1 MTTPKTTQATMQEWG
16 KSALHDLLKLA
27 RTQMFGHLQGVEW
40 TFNSTFSM
48 LRRRWLVLASCLGG
62 ALALCVL
69 LLIITPRQY
78 TAETM
83 LQINTRTEQVT
94 NMEEVV
100 SGLSSSDSAIRTEL
114 DVLTSRKVALRVIRN
129 EKLLQNPDFGGSFGV
144 VSLLKNLIAA
154 ALLPMQR
161 EEAAATT
168 TDPKYLVEAPEETR
182 AINGLLSNLNVSM
195 KPRSFSILVR
205 YTAGT
210 PELAQSVVNAVA
222 QEYLNNQLEERFDAT
237 KRANDWINAR
247 LKQLQGNVQR
257 SELAVRKFREANGL
271 TETRGVT
278 LNDQQLSELN
288 SQLILARTQLA
299 EAEAKVVSTRRGVG
313 TTSEVINN
321 PLIQSLR
328 IQETEVRRKMSDL
341 ASRYG
346 PMHPRMQTVRNEL
359 ANVQSKIGEE
369 MGKIRGSLDNDIDM
383 SRARVKTLEDQLQQ
397 LQERGQMASGPAVQ
411 LAELE
416 RQATAERSLYESFLE
431 RSRQIAQM
439 DFVQADA
446 RVISAAE
453 LPSGP
458 SSPKPVLWLLVALLL
473 GGGLGVAL
481 MLLLELL
488 DSGFRTTTQIESHL
502 GAAPLGLLGELPH
515 NEDVAHFV
523 VKKPTS
529 AFSEGVRAVRTALQ
543 FANPDK
549 PVQVVMITS
558 SVPQEGKSI
567 FAASLAQL
575 TAHGGSRVLLIDADM
590 RRPSMGKKLG
600 LEPKQGLAEVLIGK
614 AKLKEV
620 VLTEKAS
627 GLHVV
632 PALANTQF
640 AQELLG
646 SEKMSKLLADARKD
660 YDLIVLD
667 CPPVMA
673 VADAVTLSKL
683 CDAVVFVARWGTTPR
698 VLAAHAMK
706 QLRNAHANVAGVVLT
721 RVDLEKQQAY
731 GYGDYG
737 YYYGKYKEYYTE

>member
-1 MTTPKTTQATMQEWG
+1 MQEWG

-100 SGLSSSDSAIRTEL
+100 SGLSGTDAAIRTEL

-129 EKLLQNPDFGGSFGV
+129 EKLVNDPDFGGSFGV
-144 VSLLKNLIAA
+144 FTLLRNLVGA
-154 ALLPMQR
+154 ALLPMQGT
-161 EEAAATT
+161 EELPQALP
-168 TDPKYLVEAPEETR
+168 DPKFNTESVDETK
-182 AINGLLSNLNVSM
+182 AINALLTNLNVSM
-195 KPRSFSILVR
+195 KPRSFSIIVR

-210 PELAQSVVNAVA
+210 PELAQRVVNALA

-237 KRANDWINAR
+237 KRANDWINGR

-257 SELAVRKFREANGL
+257 AELAVRKFREDNGL
-271 TETRGVT
+271 TEARGVT

-288 SQLILARTQLA
+288 TQLILARTQLA

-313 TTSEVINN
+313 TTSEVLNN
-321 PLIQSLR
+321 PLIQNLR
-328 IQETEVRRKMSDL
+328 MQETEVRRKMSDL

-383 SRARVKTLEDQLQQ
+383 ANARVNTLQQQLQQ
-397 LQERGQMASGPAVQ
+397 MQERSQLSSGPAVQ

-416 RQATAERSLYESFLE
+416 RQAEAERSLYESFLQ
-431 RSRQIAQM
+431 RGRQIAQM

-453 LPSGP
+453 LPAGP

-488 DSGFRTTTQIESHL
+488 DSGFRTTSQIETHL

-515 NEDVAHFV
+515 GEDVAHFV

-529 AFSEGVRAVRTALQ
+529 AFSEGIRAVRTALQ
-543 FANPDK
+543 FANPDRT
-549 PVQVVMITS
+549 VQVVMITS

-590 RRPSMGKKLG
+590 RRPSLAKKLG
-600 LEPKQGLAEVLIGK
+600 LEPKVGLAEVLIGQTK
-614 AKLKEV
+614 VKDIILV
-620 VLTEKAS
+620 DKAS
-627 GLHVV
+627 GLHVA

-646 SEKMSKLLADARKD
+646 SEKMATLVAAWRKE

-698 VLAAHAMK
+698 VLAAHAIK

-737 YYYGKYKEYYTE
+737 YYYGKYKEYYTD

>member
-1 MTTPKTTQATMQEWG
+1 MIARPSSQATVQEWG
-16 KSALHDLLKLA
+16 KSALADILKLA

-69 LLIITPRQY
+69 LLIITPRQF

-94 NMEEVV
+94 NMEDVV
-100 SGLSSSDSAIRTEL
+100 SGLSSSDAAIRTEL

-144 VSLLKNLIAA
+144 VSLLKNLISA

-161 EEAAATT
+161 EAEPATQ
-168 TDPKYLVEAPEETR
+168 TDPKYLVESPEETK
-182 AINGLLSNLNVSM
+182 AINGLLTNLNVSM
-195 KPRSFSILVR
+195 KPRSFSIVVR

-247 LKQLQGNVQR
+247 LKQLQSNVQR

-271 TETRGVT
+271 TEALGVT

-397 LQERGQMASGPAVQ
+397 LQQRGQMASGPAVQ

-453 LPSGP
+453 LPSDP
-458 SSPKPVLWLLVALLL
+458 SSPKPLLWLLVALLL

-488 DSGFRTTTQIESHL
+488 DSGFRTTSQIESHL
-502 GAAPLGLLGELPH
+502 QAAPLGLLGELPVG
-515 NEDVAHFV
+515 EDVAHFV

-549 PVQVVMITS
+549 PVQVVMVTS

-590 RRPSMGKKLG
+590 RRPSMAKKMG
-600 LEPKQGLAEVLIGK
+600 FEAKAGLAELLIGQSK
-614 AKLKEV
+614 PKD
-620 VLTEKAS
+620 VLLTDKAS
-627 GLHVV
+627 GLHVI

-646 SEKMSKLLADARKD
+646 SEKMATLLATWRKE

-683 CDAVVFVARWGTTPR
+683 CDAVVFVVRWGTTPR

-706 QLRNAHANVAGVVLT
+706 QLRNAHTNVAGVVLT